1 MSGVASAQSSQVGLS
16 VEIIG
21 EAPALRRAIALAE
34 RFARTSL
41 SVLLQGATGT
51 GKELFAR
58 RIHERS
64 GRTGRF
70 VPVNCG
76 ALPRT
81 MIETLLF
88 GHRRGAFT
96 DAHESAP
103 GFIEAADRGTLY
115 LDELASL
122 PFEAQVKL
130 LRVLESEEVYRV
142 GETEARRVDLRVVA
156 SVQESPTSLVASGVL
171 RLDFC
176 ERVAGVVITL
186 PPLCE
191 RGGDVL
197 ALADHFACR
206 QGKAMGPGVCD
217 MLRQYSWPGNIR
229 ELRATLERAAALADG
244 GPIDARMIAE
254 AIELGAADLT
264 AAAPVPLGSRSTVE
278 FEERERLVA
287 ACEANGWHAGRT
299 AAALGIARVTIYRR
313 LRGMGLSLRAQKRL
327 HTVSG
332 IDRSNSSRSESIRA
346 T

>member
-1 MSGVASAQSSQVGLS
+1 
-16 VEIIG
+16 
-21 EAPALRRAIALAE
+21 
-34 RFARTSL
+34 
-41 SVLLQGATGT
+41 VLLQGATGT

-64 GRTGRF
+64 ERTGRF

-96 DAHESAP
+96 DAHESVP

-122 PFEAQVKL
+122 PLEDQVKL
-130 LRVLESEEVYRV
+130 LRVLESGEVYRV
-142 GETEARRVDLRVVA
+142 GETEPSGVDLRVVA
-156 SVQESPTSLVASGVL
+156 SVQESPVSLVASSAL

-176 ERVAGVVITL
+176 ERVAGVVIVL

-191 RGGDVL
+191 RGDDVL
-197 ALADHFACR
+197 VLADHFACR
-206 QGKAMGPGVCD
+206 QGKAMGPGVYD
-217 MLRQYSWPGNIR
+217 KLRGYRWPGNVR
-229 ELRATLERAAALADG
+229 ELRTTLERAGALSDG
-244 GPIDARMIAE
+244 GPIEARMIAE
-254 AIELGAADLT
+254 AIELGAPEVRG
-264 AAAPVPLGSRSTVE
+264 AAPFPLSSRSAVE

-299 AAALGIARVTIYRR
+299 AAALGIARVTVYRR

-327 HTVSG
+327 RTVSR
-332 IDRSNSSRSESIRA
+332 IDRNNRTQSESMRA
-346 T
+346 S